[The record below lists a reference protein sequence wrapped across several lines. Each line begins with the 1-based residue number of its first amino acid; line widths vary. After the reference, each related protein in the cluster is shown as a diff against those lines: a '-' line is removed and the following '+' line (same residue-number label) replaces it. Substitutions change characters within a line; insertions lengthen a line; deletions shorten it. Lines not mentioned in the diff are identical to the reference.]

1 MGLAKLKPET
11 LSTPKDY
18 LTFERE
24 ANTRHEFLDGE
35 VYDRVEFEMNFE
47 DTESYT
53 EKLGFKRTGE
63 TDESGEIIMR
73 FKSTD
78 NGQPTTNN

>member
-1 MGLAKLKPET
+1 MGFAKVKAET
-11 LSTPKDY
+11 LFTPEDF

-24 ANTRHEFLDGE
+24 ANTRPEFLDGE

-53 EKLGFKRTGE
+53 EKV
-63 TDESGEIIMR
+63 
-73 FKSTD
+73 
-78 NGQPTTNN
+78 